1 MTDSAG
7 QTVILLRSRQGRTQ
21 HNIVKFD
28 EGNIQQIKNLLIIEK
43 AKRIKSWAP
52 FQLLIRYD
60 RILQRV
66 SVGEFRTVIRE
77 YNGGRTACK
86 RLLHPSLHRVV
97 QKYQW
102 RIMKRFDCGYM
113 PGTIMNC
120 ETLP

>member
-21 HNIVKFD
+21 HNIVKFN

-60 RILQRV
+60 RIPTLTR
-66 SVGEFRTVIRE
+66 
-77 YNGGRTACK
+77 
-86 RLLHPSLHRVV
+86 
-97 QKYQW
+97 W
-102 RIMKRFDCGYM
+102 RIQNRY
-113 PGTIMNC
+113 P
-120 ETLP
+120 